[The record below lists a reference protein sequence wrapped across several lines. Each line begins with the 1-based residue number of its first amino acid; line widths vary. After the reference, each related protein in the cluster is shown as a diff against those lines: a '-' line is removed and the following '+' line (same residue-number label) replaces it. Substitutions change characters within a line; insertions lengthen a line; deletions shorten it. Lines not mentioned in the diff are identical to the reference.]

1 MSEVDRLNRRDQE
14 GRLPELSKDKDL
26 SPAYLI
32 NRCGMKNSRNCALLV
47 AYSAPITV

>member
-14 GRLPELSKDKDL
+14 GRLPEVSEDKDL

-32 NRCGMKNSRNCALLV
+32 NRCGTKNSRNCALLL
-47 AYSAPITV
+47 AYSVPISV